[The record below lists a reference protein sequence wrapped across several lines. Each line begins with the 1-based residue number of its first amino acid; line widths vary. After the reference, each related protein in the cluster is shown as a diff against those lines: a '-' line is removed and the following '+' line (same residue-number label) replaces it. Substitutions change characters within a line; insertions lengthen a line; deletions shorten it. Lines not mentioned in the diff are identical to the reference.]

1 MPWKLLWRIN
11 DMASWKEMIEEDMR
25 RYLDLRLEE
34 LKLKVVDGLS
44 VGVNG
49 VLSMMLILML
59 GAIVL
64 AAFSFGTVL
73 LLGDLIGSWTA
84 AAFIIGGV
92 FLAVLVVVLFFWRS
106 LFVNAF
112 IKLFIGIFYENE

>member
-1 MPWKLLWRIN
+1 MPWKLPWRIN
-11 DMASWKEMIEEDMR
+11 DMDPRKETIEADVR
-25 RYLDLRLEE
+25 KYLDLRLEE
-34 LKLKVVDGLS
+34 LKLRAVDGLS

-64 AAFSFGTVL
+64 AAFAFGTVL
-73 LLGDLIGSWTA
+73 LLGDLIGSWAA

-92 FLAVLVVVLFFWRS
+92 FLVALVVVLFFWRS

>member
-1 MPWKLLWRIN
+1 
-11 DMASWKEMIEEDMR
+11 MASWNEMIEEDMR

-73 LLGDLIGSWTA
+73 LLGDLIGSWTG

>member
-1 MPWKLLWRIN
+1 
-11 DMASWKEMIEEDMR
+11 MASWKEMIEEDMR

>member
-1 MPWKLLWRIN
+1 
-11 DMASWKEMIEEDMR
+11 MASWNEMIEEDMR

>member
-1 MPWKLLWRIN
+1 
-11 DMASWKEMIEEDMR
+11 MASWKEMIEEDMR

-34 LKLKVVDGLS
+34 LKLKVVAGLS

-59 GAIVL
+59 GAIAL

-92 FLAVLVVVLFFWRS
+92 FLAVLVVVLFFWHTLCEILS
-106 LFVNAF
+106 H
-112 IKLFIGIFYENE
+112 G

>member
-1 MPWKLLWRIN
+1 MLWKLLWRIN

-34 LKLKVVDGLS
+34 LKLKVVAGLS

-59 GAIVL
+59 GAIAL

>member
-1 MPWKLLWRIN
+1 MLWKLLWRIN
-11 DMASWKEMIEEDMR
+11 DMASWNEMIEEDMR

-73 LLGDLIGSWTA
+73 LLGDLIGSWTG

>member
-1 MPWKLLWRIN
+1 MLWKLLWRIN

-49 VLSMMLILML
+49 VLSMMLVLML